1 MISPFSRLID
11 YGVESQFRKDPSGR
25 LIFLPFGRRKKAYFV
40 DSKADEEKIRSFLKM
55 YRGASTLISW
65 LGMVG
70 IYVFGWSSTSRAGSG
85 AIPVWTRL
93 TPFVG
98 SSLVYVLIM
107 ILWAGMLWGLYKET
121 VPGLTSSLTEV
132 GPDLRV
138 QLTEIFPRRHLV
150 LVCVLAGLTLVGL
163 GLLVAVLHSP
173 RPCPAKTKSISWRK
187 SHYNHPPHLALAG
200 RADLKRSISHLT

>member
-1 MISPFSRLID
+1 MISLFSKLID

-70 IYVFGWSSTSRAGSG
+70 IYVFGWSSTFRAS
-85 AIPVWTRL
+85 ATTIPGWTRL
-93 TPFVG
+93 TPFLV

-107 ILWAGMLWGLYKET
+107 ILWAWMLWGLYKAT

-132 GPDLRV
+132 GSDVRV
-138 QLTEIFPRRHLV
+138 QLTEISPRRRRLM

-163 GLLVAVLHSP
+163 GLLFVVRQSP
-173 RPCPAKTKSISWRK
+173 RPCPVKTKSIS
-187 SHYNHPPHLALAG
+187 
-200 RADLKRSISHLT
+200 